1 LVFFFPSKS
10 GEFGPFFFIKNPL
23 YRPRLFFSG
32 QNLGKF
38 RPDFFFKWSIYV
50 IFDLLIGILD
60 LVKYLVKYVATT
72 PW

>member
-1 LVFFFPSKS
+1 LVFFFPFEIWRIWDIFFSLKILCT
-10 GEFGPFFFIKNPL
+10 GED
-23 YRPRLFFSG
+23 LFFSG

-38 RPDFFFKWSIYV
+38 RPEKIKWSIYV

-60 LVKYLVKYVATT
+60 LVKYLVKYVTT